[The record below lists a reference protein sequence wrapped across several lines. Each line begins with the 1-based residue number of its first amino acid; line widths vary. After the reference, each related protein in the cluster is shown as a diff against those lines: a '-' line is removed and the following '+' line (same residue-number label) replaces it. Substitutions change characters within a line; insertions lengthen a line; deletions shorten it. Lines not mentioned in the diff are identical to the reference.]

1 MERLVTINIYLLRI
15 QEASTSTMELAR
27 LKAFKPTTPA
37 GTAAATAAGVVGA
50 SLLARQVYRSYCG
63 ASKAS
68 DKWSHM
74 PKRSC
79 PPSSSSSALRTPV
92 RRRRSRQR
100 ARDGRGRCGRGII
113 LTNRHGVGGA
123 VRRRLPSITRRGAH
137 QTFHLFILLA
147 PCDLSLSLLSH
158 PPVHPLLTS
167 TAPPPQLATQPPSP
181 QKVV

>member
-1 MERLVTINIYLLRI
+1 
-15 QEASTSTMELAR
+15 MELAR

-74 PKRSC
+74 LEEVLPAIVVIQCNYVR
-79 PPSSSSSALRTPV
+79 PFDGDVAGSAHATGFV
-92 RRRRSRQR
+92 VD
-100 ARDGRGRCGRGII
+100 AERGII
-113 LTNRHGVGGA
+113 LTNRRVVSTGP
-123 VRRRLPSITRRGAH
+123 VRAEA
-137 QTFHLFILLA
+137 TFNNKEEVRTEIFPISLFLT

-158 PPVHPLLTS
+158 PPSHPM
-167 TAPPPQLATQPPSP
+167 ANYPPPQLLQPSP
-181 QKVV
+181 VSQKVVSGDLP